1 MSIGKQAVEGIFWT
15 ALQSWGSKAVS
26 LVTFAVLARLLS
38 PEAFGIIALGK
49 AFVAFAKVLIEK
61 GFTDAIVQR
70 ENLDDLHVQSAFWAN
85 LGVGIILMLI
95 TWVMSPWIA
104 QFFDEPDLEPVL
116 HWLSLIFGVRALNG
130 IQEALFRRDVEF
142 KVLSIAGFLG
152 VCVGG
157 GFGITMAY
165 QGYGVWSLVAHQIAS
180 QATNVTILW
189 VVSNWR
195 PSFMFSLSHVRDL
208 LSFGVGT
215 IGSGVLSFV
224 NRRMDD
230 LLIGAF
236 LGSTALGYYNI
247 AYRILLA
254 FTQLISRVGAKVM
267 FPVFSQLQ
275 TESEKLRETYY
286 TAVNYLSIISVPV
299 FIGLAV
305 LAPYVIPVVFGAK
318 WSASVPVMQILSF
331 AGLLQ
336 SLIYFNSPVMNAKG
350 HSLIN
355 MSLSTLRAVVNFT
368 AFMIAVQWG
377 GIVTVAALYTIAGYC
392 IAPVE
397 LWVVRKLTG
406 IEWKKYFGAMAYSFV
421 ATVISAICVLATTN
435 AIDAHAPVIGVLIV
449 GCLTGMMV
457 FVGVILLLRPTLV
470 NDVRNLWRLAMFD
483 TK

>member
-1 MSIGKQAVEGIFWT
+1 MSVGKQAAEGVFWT
-15 ALQSWGSKAVS
+15 GLQNWGSKAVG
-26 LVTFAVLARLLS
+26 LITFAVLARLLS

-49 AFVAFAKVLIEK
+49 AFVEFARVLINK
-61 GFTDAIVQR
+61 GFTDAIIQR
-70 ENLDDLHVQSAFWAN
+70 ETIDDLHVQSAFWAN
-85 LGVGIILMLI
+85 LGVALLLI
-95 TWVMSPWIA
+95 VVIWGTAPWIA
-104 QFFDEPDLEPVL
+104 QFFDEPDLGPVVR
-116 HWLSLIFGVRALNG
+116 WLSLIFGIRALNG
-130 IQEALFRRDVEF
+130 VQEALFQRNVDF
-142 KVLSIAGFLG
+142 KVLSIAGFSG
-152 VCVGG
+152 VCIGG

-195 PSFMFSLSHVRDL
+195 PGFMFSFSHARDL
-208 LSFGVGT
+208 LSFGMGT
-215 IGSGVLSFV
+215 IGSGILSFV

-254 FTQLISRVGAKVM
+254 FTQLISQVGAKVM
-267 FPVFSQLQ
+267 FPIFAKLQ
-275 TESEKLRETYY
+275 SDSEKLRETYY
-286 TAVNYLSIISVPV
+286 TAVNYLSIVSVPV

-318 WSASVPVMQILSF
+318 WSASVPVMQVLSF

-336 SLIYFNSPVMNAKG
+336 SLIYFNSPVMLAKG

-355 MSLSTLRAVVNFT
+355 MSLSALRAVVNFI

-377 GIVTVAALYTIAGYC
+377 GIVTVAALYTFAGYC

-397 LWVVRKLTG
+397 LWVVRRLAG
-406 IEWKKYFGAMAYSFV
+406 IEWKQYFGAIAYPFA
-421 ATVISAICVLATTN
+421 ATVTAALCGLAITN
-435 AIDAHAPVIGVLIV
+435 VIDVHAPAIGVLV
-449 GCLTGMMV
+449 AGGLTGMLV
-457 FVGVILLLRPTLV
+457 FVGTLLVLRPTLV
-470 NDVRNLWRLAMFD
+470 NDVRNLWRLA
-483 TK
+483 TSESG

>member
-1 MSIGKQAVEGIFWT
+1 MSIGKQAAEGIFWT
-15 ALQSWGSKAVS
+15 ALQNWGSKAAS
-26 LVTFAVLARLLS
+26 LITFTVLARLLS

-49 AFVAFAKVLIEK
+49 AFVAFARILINK

-85 LGVGIILMLI
+85 LGVGFLLILT
-95 TWVMSPWIA
+95 TWWTSPWIA
-104 QFFDEPDLEPVL
+104 QLFDEPDLGPVL
-116 HWLSLIFGVRALNG
+116 RWLSLIFGIRALNG
-130 IQEALFRRDVEF
+130 IQEALFQRDVEF
-142 KVLSIAGFLG
+142 KVLSIAGFSG

-165 QGYGVWSLVAHQIAS
+165 QGYGVWSLVTHQIAS

-189 VVSNWR
+189 AVSNWR
-195 PSFMFSLSHVRDL
+195 PSFMFSFSHARDL

-215 IGSGVLSFV
+215 FGSGVLAFV

-254 FTQLISRVGAKVM
+254 FTQLTSRVGAKVM
-267 FPVFSQLQ
+267 FPIFSQLQ
-275 TESEKLRETYY
+275 SDSEKLRETYY
-286 TAVNYLSIISVPV
+286 TAVNYLSIVSVPV

-355 MSLSTLRAVVNFT
+355 MSLSALWAVVNFT

-377 GIVTVAALYTIAGYC
+377 GIVTVAALYTFAGYC
-392 IAPVE
+392 VAPLE
-397 LWVVRKLTG
+397 LWVVRRLVG
-406 IEWKKYFGAMAYSFV
+406 IEWKHYFRAFAYPFAATMAAV
-421 ATVISAICVLATTN
+421 PCVLAITN
-435 AIDAHAPVIGVLIV
+435 AIDVHAPVIGVLIV
-449 GCLTGMMV
+449 GSFIGMLV
-457 FVGVILLLRPTLV
+457 FVGVLLFLRPTLM
-470 NDVRNLWRLAMFD
+470 NDIRNLWRLVMS
-483 TK
+483 KSS